1 MSCWKR
7 CELILNGW
15 DLDTPTG
22 FFVSKRMIFRS
33 EHCAFETF
41 QYTSVQSLREKRL
54 TLHIETYETCPK
66 SWKGTQSIETRHSKG
81 SRNYT
86 QKYSHPNTNCKN
98 TSNTTYN
105 QQTFCCFKGIPRYNL
120 LWVGHSLQQRLQTLK
135 ALPPEQLKQIIDE
148 LGAQRIP
155 RKNEGCPTH
164 WDGRKLLF

>member
-98 TSNTTYN
+98 TSNNLQPT
-105 QQTFCCFKGIPRYNL
+105 NL
-120 LWVGHSLQQRLQTLK
+120 LLLQGYTTVQLAVGRPLTSAEVADLEGFTPRAAETDHRRVGGPKNPKKKRRMSNSL
-135 ALPPEQLKQIIDE
+135 
-148 LGAQRIP
+148 G
-155 RKNEGCPTH
+155 
-164 WDGRKLLF
+164 W